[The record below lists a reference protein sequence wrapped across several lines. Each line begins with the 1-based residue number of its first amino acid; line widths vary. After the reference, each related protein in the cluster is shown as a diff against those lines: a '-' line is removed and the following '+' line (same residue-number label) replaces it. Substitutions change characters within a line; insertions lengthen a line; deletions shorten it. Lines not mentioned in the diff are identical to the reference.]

1 MSSILV
7 IEDDPAIRSAV
18 QRAMTERGHALG
30 YETVTVRDDL
40 TGRARVLVART
51 G

>member
-1 MSSILV
+1 MS
-7 IEDDPAIRSAV
+7 A
-18 QRAMTERGHALG
+18 HARTLG
-30 YETVTVRDDL
+30 YAEVMVRDDL